1 MTRAADQTKAKRE
14 RADAYWRAA
23 LVLRELDDAAQ
34 FCAFGPDWSSGFDF
48 SDDAADAKPLHW
60 YDAGGL
66 PRVRVQPI
74 GDEAESRL
82 APPGADEQARVNA
95 WIAAN
100 LARPDRA
107 HRSARYA
114 VARLALMAAEL
125 LPDDDLGG
133 SQILQFA
140 GSLLKYMEPAAAQPY
155 YRLLATRFKGTPLGA
170 HARAKHWFSPLACEP
185 DPDCILKGR

>member
-1 MTRAADQTKAKRE
+1 MKDLINK
-14 RADAYWRAA
+14 
-23 LVLRELDDAAQ
+23 VLSELDDATQ
-34 FCAFGPDWSSGFDF
+34 FCDFGQDWSAGFDY
-48 SDDAADAKPLHW
+48 SDDAKDDKPLHW
-60 YDAGGL
+60 HEVGGL
-66 PRVRVQPI
+66 PRIRVQPI
-74 GDEAESRL
+74 GDEPDSLL
-82 APPGADEQARVNA
+82 AAPGADEQARVHA
-95 WIAAN
+95 WMAAN
-100 LARPDRA
+100 HDRPDRA

-114 VARLALMAAEL
+114 VARLALKAAEL

-185 DPDCILKGR
+185 DPDWILKGR